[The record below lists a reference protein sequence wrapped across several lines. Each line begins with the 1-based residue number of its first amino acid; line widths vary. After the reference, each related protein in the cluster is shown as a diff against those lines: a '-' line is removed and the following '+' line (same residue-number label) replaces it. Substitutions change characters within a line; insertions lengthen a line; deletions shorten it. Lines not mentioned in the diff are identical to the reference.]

1 MNTTVKPP
9 GAPNTPP
16 AAPSALTPRRRGS
29 PSVALDLAFVLVTA
43 ALIALALATQ
53 STVLGVFLAVPIL
66 YIVLFILVRRPV
78 WTFAFAL
85 IVQHFS
91 GLIKELTNF
100 NQIGYFIQDGT
111 FLIVLVPLILRRVLN
126 GSQPNLPR
134 RAWTAI
140 DTFLVLYLAL
150 NLLCA
155 FNPASPSPW
164 LALAAVR
171 VRLLPLMMYFFVLYI
186 TREGVDLER
195 PLFFVMATCTL
206 CGAVFGL
213 YESAIGIGGV
223 QRLGPGFWPHQVSR
237 VWQDAQGGQHFRPP
251 GIYSDAGI
259 AVLVAGMFAFLALLR
274 PPMLKTWAA
283 KAFVFTSLIL
293 SVVEIVATGSRSGFL
308 AVAAA
313 FLFLAVWKRSR
324 VLTASLIGLPIVLGI
339 ALLIQPQILDRYAT
353 VLNPI
358 QAYQQNRGYTN
369 AGLLSELKRQPLGY
383 GTGTATE
390 GASKVADLLKIDAQA
405 DSGTTKNDNG
415 WANLLHEMGIA
426 GVAVYLVLLLAVFS
440 MGVRASRLLPPGQ
453 GYLAVTLVV
462 WTVVALVSTAG
473 FIATDVFPIN
483 VYFWSL
489 LALVAS
495 ALDRREKA
503 LSMGRARGAAAFAP
517 PADRVPALPG
527 GRV

>member
-1 MNTTVKPP
+1 MSLTTQ
-9 GAPNTPP
+9 P
-16 AAPSALTPRRRGS
+16 AAPSALMPPRRAPTS
-29 PSVALDLAFVLVTA
+29 IWLDLAFILVTA
-43 ALIALALATQ
+43 ILVGFALFTQ
-53 STVLGVFLAVPIL
+53 SIMLGVFLLLPIS

-111 FLIVLVPLILRRVLN
+111 FLVLLVPLILRRVLN
-126 GSQPNLPR
+126 GSHPNQAR
-134 RAWTAI
+134 RQWTAI
-140 DTFLVLYLAL
+140 DTFIVLYIAL

-186 TREGVDLER
+186 TREGVELER

-206 CGAVFGL
+206 CGAIFGL
-213 YESAIGIGGV
+213 YESAIGISGV

-259 AVLVAGMFAFLALLR
+259 AVLAAGMFAFFALLR
-274 PPMLKTWAA
+274 PPLLKSWVS
-283 KAFVFTSLIL
+283 KSFVVTALVL
-293 SVVEIVATGSRSGFL
+293 SVVEIIATGSRSGFL

-313 FLFLAVWKRSR
+313 FIFLALWKRSR
-324 VLTASLIGLPIVLGI
+324 VLTAAIVGLPIVLGI

-353 VLNPI
+353 VLNPV

-369 AGLLSELKRQPLGY
+369 VMLLNELKRQPLGF

-390 GASKVADLLKIDAQA
+390 GASKVAELLQINANA
-405 DSGTTKNDNG
+405 DSGTTKFDNG

-426 GVAVYLVLLLAVFS
+426 GMLVYLALLIAIFS
-440 MGVRASRLLPPGQ
+440 MGMHASRLLPPGKA
-453 GYLAVTLVV
+453 YLAVTLVV
-462 WTVVALVSTAG
+462 WTVIAFVSTIG
-473 FIATDVFPIN
+473 FIITDVFPIN
-483 VYFWSL
+483 VYFWSF
-489 LALVAS
+489 LALVVSEVERRRMAFQARRPKTGTAVPVTAAGLVAS
-495 ALDRREKA
+495 LTGK
-503 LSMGRARGAAAFAP
+503 SI
-517 PADRVPALPG
+517 
-527 GRV
+527 

>member
-1 MNTTVKPP
+1 M
-9 GAPNTPP
+9 P
-16 AAPSALTPRRRGS
+16 AASALTPPRRA
-29 PSVALDLAFVLVTA
+29 PMSVWLDLAFILVTA
-43 ALIALALATQ
+43 LLVGLAISTQ
-53 STVLGVFLAVPIL
+53 SIMLGVFLLVPIL

-111 FLIVLVPLILRRVLN
+111 FLIVLVPLVLRRVLN
-126 GSQPNLPR
+126 GSQHNQPPR
-134 RAWTAI
+134 TWTMI
-140 DTFLVLYLAL
+140 DTLLVLYLGL

-186 TREGVDLER
+186 TREGIDLER

-213 YESAIGIGGV
+213 YESAIGIAGV
-223 QRLGPGFWPHQVSR
+223 QHLGPGFWPRQVSR
-237 VWQDAQGGQHFRPP
+237 VWQDAHGGQHFRPP

-274 PPMLKTWAA
+274 PPMLKTWSA
-283 KAFVFTSLIL
+283 KAFVAVALVL

-308 AVAAA
+308 AVAAG
-313 FLFLAVWKRSR
+313 FLFLALWKRSR
-324 VLTASLIGLPIVLGI
+324 VLTAAIVGLPVVLGI

-353 VLNPI
+353 VLNPA

-369 AGLLSELKRQPLGY
+369 IVLLDELRRQPLGF

-390 GASKVADLLKIDAQA
+390 GASKVADLLKIDATA
-405 DSGTTKNDNG
+405 DSGTTKYDNG
-415 WANLLHEMGIA
+415 WSNLLHEMGIA
-426 GVAVYLVLLLAVFS
+426 GVVVYLVLLVAIFALG
-440 MGVRASRLLPPGQ
+440 MRASRGLPPGKA
-453 GYLAVTLVV
+453 YLAVTLTV
-462 WTVVALVSTAG
+462 WTVVAFVSTIG
-473 FIATDVFPIN
+473 FIITDVFPIN

-489 LALVAS
+489 LALVVS
-495 ALDRREKA
+495 EVERRKTA
-503 LSMGRARGAAAFAP
+503 WPARPPQAAFAAP
-517 PADRVPALPG
+517 QEAGLAPLAAGERL
-527 GRV
+527 

>member
-1 MNTTVKPP
+1 MSIVTKPP
-9 GAPNTPP
+9 TSA
-16 AAPSALTPRRRGS
+16 SALAPPRRA
-29 PSVALDLAFVLVTA
+29 PTSVWLDLAFVLVTA
-43 ALIALALATQ
+43 LLVGFAIFTQ
-53 STVLGVFLAVPIL
+53 SIMLSVFLLVPLL

-100 NQIGYFIQDGT
+100 TQIGYFIQDGT
-111 FLIVLVPLILRRVLN
+111 FLVLLVPLILRRVLN
-126 GSQPNLPR
+126 GSQPNLAR
-134 RAWTAI
+134 RPWTAI
-140 DTFLVLYLAL
+140 DTFIVLYIGL
-150 NLLCA
+150 NVLCA

-171 VRLLPLMMYFFVLYI
+171 VRLLPMLMYFFVLYI

-195 PLFFVMATCTL
+195 PLFFVMAACTL

-213 YESAIGIGGV
+213 YESAIGIAGV

-274 PPMLKTWAA
+274 PPMLKSGAA
-283 KAFVFTSLIL
+283 KVFVVTALIL
-293 SVVEIVATGSRSGFL
+293 SVVEIIATGSRSGFL
-308 AVAAA
+308 AVAAG
-313 FLFLAVWKRSR
+313 FIFLALWKRSR
-324 VLTASLIGLPIVLGI
+324 VLTASLVGLPIVLGI

-353 VLNPI
+353 VLNPA

-369 AGLLSELKRQPLGY
+369 VVLLSEMKRQPLGF

-390 GASKVADLLKIDAQA
+390 GVTKVADLLNINANA
-405 DSGTTKNDNG
+405 DSGTTKYDNG
-415 WANLLHEMGIA
+415 WSNLLHEMGIA
-426 GVAVYLVLLLAVFS
+426 GVLVYLALLVAVFS
-440 MGVRASRLLPPGQ
+440 MGTHASRLLPPGKA
-453 GYLAVTLVV
+453 YLAVTLVV
-462 WTVVALVSTAG
+462 WTVVAFISTIG
-473 FIATDVFPIN
+473 FIVTDIFPIN

-489 LALVAS
+489 LALVIS
-495 ALDRREKA
+495 EVDRRQKA
-503 LSMGRARGAAAFAP
+503 FQARPSKAGIAVPAAAAG
-517 PADRVPALPG
+517 LT
-527 GRV
+527 

>member
-1 MNTTVKPP
+1 MSVVSKPP
-9 GAPNTPP
+9 AS
-16 AAPSALTPRRRGS
+16 ALSALTPPRRAPTNVG
-29 PSVALDLAFVLVTA
+29 LDLAFVLATA
-43 ALIALALATQ
+43 MLVGLAILTK
-53 STVLGVFLAVPIL
+53 SLFLGVFLAVPIL

-126 GSQPNLPR
+126 GSQPNR
-134 RAWTAI
+134 SRHAWTAI
-140 DTFLVLYLAL
+140 DTFIVLYIAL
-150 NLLCA
+150 NLVCA

-164 LALAAVR
+164 LVLAAVR

-186 TREGVDLER
+186 TREGVELER

-206 CGAVFGL
+206 CGAIFGL

-237 VWQDAQGGQHFRPP
+237 VWQDAHGGEHFRPP

-259 AVLVAGMFAFLALLR
+259 AVLVAGMFAFMALLR
-274 PPMLKTWAA
+274 PPMLKSGAA
-283 KAFVFTSLIL
+283 KAFVAVALLL

-313 FLFLAVWKRSR
+313 FIFLALWKRSR
-324 VLTASLIGLPIVLGI
+324 VLTAALIGLPVVLGI

-353 VLNPI
+353 ILNPA
-358 QAYQQNRGYTN
+358 QAYSQNRGYTN
-369 AGLLSELKRQPLGY
+369 VTMLNELKSQPMGF

-390 GASKVADLLKIDAQA
+390 GAAKVADLLKIDATA

-415 WANLLHEMGIA
+415 WANLLHEMGVA
-426 GVAVYLVLLLAVFS
+426 GVLVYLVLLVGIFS
-440 MGVRASRLLPPGQ
+440 MGLRASRLLAPAKA
-453 GYLAVTLVV
+453 YLAATLVV
-462 WTVVALVSTAG
+462 WTVIAFVSTIG
-473 FIATDVFPIN
+473 FVITDVFPIN

-489 LALVAS
+489 LALVVS
-495 ALDRREKA
+495 EGNRRQKA
-503 LSMGRARGAAAFAP
+503 LEARRPKAEPKVLATAGGF
-517 PADRVPALPG
+517 VPAPVG
-527 GRV
+527 ERR

>member
-1 MNTTVKPP
+1 M
-9 GAPNTPP
+9 P
-16 AAPSALTPRRRGS
+16 AASALTPPRRALM
-29 PSVALDLAFVLVTA
+29 SVWLDLAFILVTA
-43 ALIALALATQ
+43 LLVGLALYTQ
-53 STVLGVFLAVPIL
+53 SIMLGVFLLVPIL

-111 FLIVLVPLILRRVLN
+111 FLIVLVPLVLRRVLN
-126 GSQPNLPR
+126 GSQHNLPPR
-134 RAWTAI
+134 TWTMI
-140 DTFLVLYLAL
+140 DTLLMLYLGL

-213 YESAIGIGGV
+213 YESAIGIAGV
-223 QRLGPGFWPHQVSR
+223 QHLGPGFWPRQVSR
-237 VWQDAQGGQHFRPP
+237 VWQDAHGGQHFRPP

-274 PPMLKTWAA
+274 PPMLKTGSA
-283 KAFVFTSLIL
+283 KVFVAVALVL

-308 AVAAA
+308 AVAAG
-313 FLFLAVWKRSR
+313 FLFLALWKRSR
-324 VLTASLIGLPIVLGI
+324 VLTAAIVGLPIVLGI

-353 VLNPI
+353 VLNPA

-369 AGLLSELKRQPLGY
+369 IVLLDELRRQPLGF

-390 GASKVADLLKIDAQA
+390 GASKVADLLKIDATA
-405 DSGTTKNDNG
+405 DSGTTKYDNG
-415 WANLLHEMGIA
+415 WSNLLHEMGVA
-426 GVAVYLVLLLAVFS
+426 GVVVYLALLVAIFALG
-440 MGVRASRLLPPGQ
+440 MRASRGLPPGKA
-453 GYLAVTLVV
+453 YLAVTLTV
-462 WTVVALVSTAG
+462 WTVVAFVSTIG
-473 FIATDVFPIN
+473 FIITDVFPIN

-489 LALVAS
+489 LALVVS
-495 ALDRREKA
+495 EVERRKV
-503 LSMGRARGAAAFAP
+503 ARQARPPRAAFAAP
-517 PADRVPALPG
+517 KEASLAPLAAGERL
-527 GRV
+527 

>member
-1 MNTTVKPP
+1 MSIVHNKPKLNKP
-9 GAPNTPP
+9 ELP
-16 AAPSALTPRRRGS
+16 AASALTPPRRAPIS
-29 PSVALDLAFVLVTA
+29 IWLDLAFVLVTA
-43 ALIALALATQ
+43 LLVGFALYTQ
-53 STVLGVFLAVPIL
+53 SIMLGVFLLVPIL
-66 YIVLFILVRRPV
+66 YLVFFVLVRRPV

-111 FLIVLVPLILRRVLN
+111 FLVLLIPLILRRVLN
-126 GSQPNLPR
+126 GSQPNQAR
-134 RAWTAI
+134 RPWTAI
-140 DTFLVLYLAL
+140 DTFIILYIVL
-150 NLLCA
+150 NVLCA

-164 LALAAVR
+164 LVLAAVR

-186 TREGVDLER
+186 TREGIDLER

-206 CGAVFGL
+206 CGAIFGL
-213 YESAIGIGGV
+213 YESAIGISGV

-237 VWQDAQGGQHFRPP
+237 VWQDAHGGQHFRPP

-259 AVLVAGMFAFLALLR
+259 AVATAGMFAFLALLR
-274 PPMLKTWAA
+274 PPMLKSGAS
-283 KAFVFTSLIL
+283 KAFVLVALVL

-313 FLFLAVWKRSR
+313 FIFLAIWKRSR

-353 VLNPI
+353 VINPA

-369 AGLLSELKRQPLGY
+369 IVLLSELKHNPLGF

-390 GASKVADLLKIDAQA
+390 GANKVADLLQLDANNG
-405 DSGTTKNDNG
+405 SGTTQYDNG
-415 WANLLHEMGIA
+415 WSSLLHELGIA
-426 GVAVYLVLLLAVFS
+426 GVLVYLALLIAIFTLG
-440 MGVRASRLLPPGQ
+440 MRASRLLPPGKA
-453 GYLAVTLVV
+453 YLAVALVV
-462 WTVVALVSTAG
+462 WTVVVFISTIG
-473 FIATDVFPIN
+473 FVITDVFPIN

-489 LALVAS
+489 LALVVS
-495 ALDRREKA
+495 EVGRRQTAL
-503 LSMGRARGAAAFAP
+503 RAKRPKTEAAIP
-517 PADRVPALPG
+517 VTTVGLI
-527 GRV
+527 